1 MIRPLIALALLL
13 PATAHAADRKVG
25 IGSFDR
31 LRITGPFQV
40 NVATGRAPM
49 ATVSGDPRAIEGVE
63 LHTDGSTLAI
73 RMRAGVAGEPVRAGV
88 TTPIVVTLATP
99 TLGSVAVI
107 GGAKVTVGAMKADR
121 IDVSLAGSGSLAI
134 AATDTA
140 ELSATAIGAGSI
152 AVRGGRV
159 SRARYVV
166 NGPGGIDAGAVDAGD
181 IVVRIEGLGETKA
194 HARYT
199 ADVSNA
205 GQGSVTIGG
214 NPKCTVR
221 GVPGGT
227 IACGR

>member
-1 MIRPLIALALLL
+1 MIRPLLALALLF

-40 NVATGRAPM
+40 NVATGRSPM
-49 ATVSGDPRAIEGVE
+49 ATVSGDSRGIEDVE
-63 LHTDGSTLAI
+63 LRTDGSTLAI
-73 RMRAGVAGEPVRAGV
+73 RMRAGVAGEPARVGV
-88 TTPIVVTLATP
+88 ATPIVVTLATP
-99 TLGSVAVI
+99 RLGNVAVI
-107 GGAKVTVGAMKADR
+107 GGAKVEVGAMKADR

-140 ELSATAIGAGSI
+140 ELSATAIGAGSLAI
-152 AVRGGRV
+152 RGGRV
-159 SRARYVV
+159 SRARLVV

-194 HARYT
+194 KARYT
-199 ADVSNA
+199 ADVTNA

-214 NPKCTVR
+214 SPKCTVR
-221 GVPGGT
+221 GVSGGT